1 MKVSDI
7 VNAYCERNGLKVL
20 QGRLGEND
28 PAPIVAF
35 MIMDC
40 AQAEYMKNIAPLNL
54 KHDAKKL
61 DSMWRKDYHAFNQ
74 RLFTCLTP
82 DQRDFTIEMMDAYTE
97 AVDYEVM
104 LIRIAVM
111 DLVKIC
117 DFADQKIIASLL
129 LCNVFS
135 QIAQICWGAVYRNDY
150 SKEDKCPELLRLRQH
165 SHKLSNTVVILPVDI
180 NPNAS
185 EKLMSAVESF
195 KNKTIK
201 WLDGYGK

>member
-7 VNAYCERNGLKVL
+7 VNAYCRKNGLSIL
-20 QGRLGEND
+20 QGRLRDND
-28 PAPIVAF
+28 PSPILAF
-35 MIMDC
+35 LIMDC
-40 AQAEYMKNIAPLNL
+40 AQDEYRKNIAPLKL
-54 KHDAKKL
+54 KHEAKEL
-61 DSMWRKDYHAFNQ
+61 DRRWRDDYHRFNQ
-74 RLFTCLTP
+74 RLFTCLSP
-82 DQRDFTIEMMDAYTE
+82 DERDFAIDMMDAYTE
-97 AVDYEVM
+97 AVEYEVM
-104 LIRIAVM
+104 LIRVAVM

-165 SHKLSNTVVILPVDI
+165 SHKLSNTVVMLPVDI